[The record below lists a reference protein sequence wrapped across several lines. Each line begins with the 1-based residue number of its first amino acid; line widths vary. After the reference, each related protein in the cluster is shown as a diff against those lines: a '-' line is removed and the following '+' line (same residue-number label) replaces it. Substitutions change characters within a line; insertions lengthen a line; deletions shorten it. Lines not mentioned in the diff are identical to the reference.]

1 VFGFVTENAA
11 RALRLEGYGVAPGCR
26 ADLNVLAAPTIQ
38 HVLRLQQAPAWVIAQ
53 GEILAHNEI
62 KRESKWAS

>member
-1 VFGFVTENAA
+1 
-11 RALRLEGYGVAPGCR
+11 
-26 ADLNVLAAPTIQ
+26 LNVLAAPTIQ
-38 HVLRLQQAPAWVIAQ
+38 HMLRLQQAPAWVIAQ